1 LIEPYKR
8 VNMQVHL
15 REERQ
20 RDDCMTAY
28 KELQTLLDREWG
40 IDYACICDSIANDM
54 LTTIEE
60 LRSTEQ
66 VHLAKLQQDIIAASK
81 KEEAEAVSN
90 LQEHRK
96 QTWNKCL
103 DLTRSL
109 KLLSA
114 QATDLRSRFNENAPA
129 AFAAHLAA
137 PDEAEQAA
145 QDAARAAQVPDEALV
160 DVQCVRVLLEEA
172 GERMVE
178 WHDAAS
184 RERER
189 LGRLTEEAAAAL
201 GEEHLEGIV
210 EAEPATVA
218 NVRAAAQTER
228 WWLEFGW
235 WRGYDVC
242 QQRIHA
248 ANAQLLVL
256 LQQLQST
263 LDFCCEE
270 ARAGE
275 ARMAGVEEAVT
286 DPHTLL
292 LQV

>member
-1 LIEPYKR
+1 LVRKW
-8 VNMQVHL
+8 V
-15 REERQ
+15 
-20 RDDCMTAY
+20 
-28 KELQTLLDREWG
+28 
-40 IDYACICDSIANDM
+40 IDYACKCDSIAKDM
-54 LTTIEE
+54 LTTIKK
-60 LRSTEQ
+60 LRSTEE
-66 VHLAKLQQDIIAASK
+66 VDLAKLQQDIIAASK

-90 LQEHRK
+90 LQEKRK
-96 QTWNKCL
+96 QTWHKCL
-103 DLTRSL
+103 EFTRRL

-114 QATDLRSRFNENAPA
+114 KATNWRSTFNENAPA

-137 PDEAEQAA
+137 PGVAQQAA
-145 QDAARAAQVPDEALV
+145 QDAARAAQVADEALV
-160 DVQCVRVLLEEA
+160 DVECVRVLLEEA
-172 GERMVE
+172 RERMVE

-189 LGRLTEEAAAAL
+189 LWRLTEEAAAAL
-201 GEEHLEGIV
+201 GEEPLDGIV
-210 EAEPATVA
+210 EAEAATVA
-218 NVRAAAQTER
+218 NVRAAAQTEG
-228 WWLEFGW
+228 WWLQFGW

-242 QQRIHA
+242 QQRINA

-256 LQQLQST
+256 LQHLHST